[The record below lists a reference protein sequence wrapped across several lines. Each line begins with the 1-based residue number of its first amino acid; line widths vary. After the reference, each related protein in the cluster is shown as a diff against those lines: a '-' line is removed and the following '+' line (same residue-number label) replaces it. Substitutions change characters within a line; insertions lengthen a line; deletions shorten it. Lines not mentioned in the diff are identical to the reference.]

1 MTTTPR
7 VHWWIG
13 MALLALGGMLGL
25 VFIGPQ
31 TSLPVAARKS
41 TEENVLRIVYTQ
53 ALRPDPH
60 VRPFPLST
68 YNHFILSL
76 WEPLVECHPATGE
89 PHPAAAESWSWSPD
103 YRMLRRGLN
112 RDARCGRQRRGRG
125 AQCRAGWL

>member
-13 MALLALGGMLGL
+13 MALPALGGMLGL

-31 TSLPVAARKS
+31 VSLPVVARKS

-53 ALRPDPH
+53 ARRPDPH

-76 WEPLVECHPATGE
+76 WEPLVECHPAT
-89 PHPAAAESWSWSPD
+89 
-103 YRMLRRGLN
+103 R
-112 RDARCGRQRRGRG
+112 
-125 AQCRAGWL
+125 